1 MRALLS
7 ACSPTTMASST
18 TIPNVIIRA
27 KSDIILMVIPA
38 KYITVIAASIAVG
51 IPAAT
56 QNAVLALRNKNS
68 STITNPK
75 PVRPFSRSIFRRPE
89 I

>member
-1 MRALLS
+1 
-7 ACSPTTMASST
+7 MASST

-68 STITNPK
+68 SRTTSPK
-75 PVRPFSRSIFRRPE
+75 PVRPFSSSILRRPA